1 MSTSPSGPAFPP
13 GSSAATARA
22 ASRSAAPPDTALL
35 RIEWPTPEQF
45 RLLLESFSPEV
56 LTRRYLLGG
65 VPHLFKD
72 DPIKYITLRETVA
85 KALGVGHHEVG
96 VVGSARLGLTLGGQ
110 RGFSPFAMGHDID
123 IAIVSESLVN
133 EGLDALAR
141 RVADLPLRG
150 AKEPDPSDVADLRD
164 IQRTA
169 RNYAAGYL
177 SPDTFPEDD
186 AFRQRVNNALAQVMT
201 VLLAVTPVGPVSR
214 PRGRVFR
221 SWGEV
226 GGTYAGVLRSLARRG
241 RGEESEG
248 EE

>member
-1 MSTSPSGPAFPP
+1 MSTIPSGPA
-13 GSSAATARA
+13 STSAAAARA
-22 ASRSAAPPDTALL
+22 GRGAAPPDTSLL
-35 RIEWPTPEQF
+35 RIEWPTADQF
-45 RLLLESFSPEV
+45 RQLLDSFSPEV

-72 DPIKYITLRETVA
+72 DPVKYITLRETVA
-85 KALGVGHHEVG
+85 KALGVGHHDVG
-96 VVGSARLGLTLGGQ
+96 VVGSARLGLTLSGQ
-110 RGFSPFAMGHDID
+110 KGFGHFAMGHDID
-123 IAIVSESLVN
+123 IAIVSEALVN
-133 EGLDALAR
+133 DGLDAFAR

-150 AKEPDPSDVADLRD
+150 AKDEDPIDPADLRD

-186 AFRQRVNNALAQVMT
+186 PFRQRVSGALAQVMT
-201 VLLAVTPVGPVSR
+201 VLLAVTPAGPVSR

-221 SWGEV
+221 SWADVEA
-226 GGTYAGVLRSLARRG
+226 TYAGVLRNLSRRG
-241 RGEESEG
+241 RGEDGDG